1 MKKLLAVLFLLWA
14 GAAQAQTPPNSM
26 TASSAIIGSQIV
38 WCPIGSSADYKCT
51 FTQIATFIQ
60 STLGTAALAN
70 TGTSGATLGL
80 LNTANTHSA
89 TQTFSAI
96 TLTGASGCATFSS
109 GVLSSTGSACGG
121 SGSTGANPSATA
133 GPAAVNGSATTFMRS
148 DAAPAV
154 QLGTGSA
161 PGLVQCGLG
170 LTCASGI
177 AGFAV
182 NATANTATTDTITS
196 AMAGQ
201 VRTESNASA
210 VAVSIAQAG
219 TTGFASGQ
227 YWTIKNL
234 GAGTVTIT
242 PTTSTID
249 GAATLTLTTNQSVDI
264 YSNGTNYITLPGR
277 STGSGVTSIASGA
290 QALGT
295 TAVASGACSSAVA
308 ATATGVATTDR
319 ITANF
324 NADPTAVTG
333 YLPSTNGGLSI
344 YVYPTTNTVNFKY
357 CNSTAASITP
367 GAVTINWAVV
377 R

>member
-38 WCPIGSSADYKCT
+38 WCPIGLSADYKCT
-51 FTQIATFIQ
+51 FTQIDTFINAQ
-60 STLGTAALAN
+60 FSGDFTVGPTGVGT
-70 TGTSGATLGL
+70 
-80 LNTANTHSA
+80 
-89 TQTFSAI
+89 
-96 TLTGASGCATFSS
+96 
-109 GVLSSTGSACGG
+109 LSSTAVTPGSYTNSNITVDAKGRVTAAANGSSSGG
-121 SGSTGANPSATA
+121 VSSVTAGVGLTASPTTGAVVVS
-133 GPAAVNGSATTFMRS
+133 AAV
-148 DAAPAV
+148 
-154 QLGTGSA
+154 
-161 PGLVQCGLG
+161 
-170 LTCASGI
+170 
-177 AGFAV
+177 
-182 NATANTATTDTITS
+182 TARTNTATTDTIVGS
-196 AMAGQ
+196 DAGT
-201 VRTESNASA
+201 VVTESNASA

-227 YWTIKNL
+227 YWTVKNL

-249 GAATLTLTTNQSVDI
+249 GSATLTLTTNQSIDI

-277 STGSGVTSIASGA
+277 GGSGVTAIASGA
-290 QALGT
+290 TALGT
-295 TAVASGACSSAVA
+295 TAVASAACSSAIT

-344 YVYPTTNTVNFKY
+344 YVYPTANTINFKY
-357 CNSTAASITP
+357 CNSTSASITP
-367 GAVTINWAVV
+367 GAVTINWSVV